1 MFLSYRLVA
10 RMVPTNQKPT
20 VEERRERKKLQNR
33 LNQRARRQ
41 RIKDQEDTDTKTQKN
56 PFRIERW
63 RLDSGLG
70 LSMQT
75 SRPLVLTSDT
85 AANDRQALDHGTT
98 QPLQPQTTRV
108 RRIPSRALLS
118 LEPEVVHDPGPSLP
132 ADHTLIHLITH
143 NACRGLMHNRSVL
156 RAMASYI
163 SAVQDPPLLPDFAIG
178 CETVVLRPTHRTMP
192 IDLLPTQ
199 LQMNS
204 PHPTWMDALPF
215 PEIRDNL
222 IRRQYLFNHRHFLE
236 DLVGDRVY
244 LHPLP
249 AQSQRGP
256 VSTPS
261 SQQYRQQDDS
271 QSAQDGKGLILWG
284 EPHLKENWEATA
296 HFLIKWSWAVEGCRE
311 LVDIANKWRTTRGE
325 HSLQI
330 RPQSGQ

>member
-1 MFLSYRLVA
+1 
-10 RMVPTNQKPT
+10 MVPTSQKPT
-20 VEERRERKKLQNR
+20 VEEQRERKKLQNR

-41 RIKDQEDTDTKTQKN
+41 RIRDQEDTDTKTQKN

-63 RLDSGLG
+63 RLDNGLG

-85 AANDRQALDHGTT
+85 AANDRQALNHGTT
-98 QPLQPQTTRV
+98 QPLQPQKAKV
-108 RRIPSRALLS
+108 SRIPSRALIS

-132 ADHTLIHLITH
+132 ADHILIHLITH
-143 NACRGLMHNRSVL
+143 NACRGFMHNRSVVK
-156 RAMASYI
+156 
-163 SAVQDPPLLPDFAIG
+163 AV
-178 CETVVLRPTHRTMP
+178 V
-192 IDLLPTQ
+192 
-199 LQMNS
+199 QMNS

-236 DLVGDRVY
+236 DLVGDVVY

-271 QSAQDGKGLILWG
+271 QSAQHGKGLILWG

-296 HFLIKWSWAVEGCRE
+296 RFLTKWSWAVEGCRE
-311 LVDIANKWRTTRGE
+311 LVDISNKWRTTRGE
-325 HSLQI
+325 YSLQI